1 MISYAP
7 LFKTMKE
14 KNITS
19 YRLEKLGFSR
29 ATYYS
34 IQKGN
39 SISTNTVNQLC
50 KLLKC
55 NVWDIMEFIED
66 DEEWAIMVLL
76 VLSLFCHENAE
87 SQFFVKFFKHKSHCF
102 KYGDWIFDRFE
113 WFVSLFYSNPV
124 TSIKKNGRHPCG
136 CCPFFCAQN
145 L

>member
-14 KNITS
+14 KHITS

-39 SISTNTVNQLC
+39 SVSTNTINQLC

-55 NVWDIMEFIED
+55 NVTDVMEYIED
-66 DEEWAIMVLL
+66 DDEE
-76 VLSLFCHENAE
+76 
-87 SQFFVKFFKHKSHCF
+87 
-102 KYGDWIFDRFE
+102 
-113 WFVSLFYSNPV
+113 
-124 TSIKKNGRHPCG
+124 
-136 CCPFFCAQN
+136 
-145 L
+145 

>member
-14 KNITS
+14 KHITS

-39 SISTNTVNQLC
+39 SVSTNTINQLC

-55 NVWDIMEFIED
+55 NVTDVMEYIEED
-66 DEEWAIMVLL
+66 DDE
-76 VLSLFCHENAE
+76 
-87 SQFFVKFFKHKSHCF
+87 
-102 KYGDWIFDRFE
+102 
-113 WFVSLFYSNPV
+113 
-124 TSIKKNGRHPCG
+124 
-136 CCPFFCAQN
+136 
-145 L
+145 